1 MFTKSHKN
9 GITTIQ
15 QLDEKGN
22 PEGKPVKIIEPLGEF
37 LKRMAADD
45 FAEAVNNCQS

>member
-22 PEGKPVKIIEPLGEF
+22 PEGKPVKIRESLGVF
-37 LKRMAADD
+37 LQRLAEDD
-45 FAEAVNNCQS
+45 FVEAVNNCQS